1 MAHPAHAAPSATNPE
16 KGAATRRP
24 ERRFA
29 FLLVATGVVGWLAS
43 GQLVLERL
51 ALYADP
57 GYVTSCDLNP
67 WISCGEVFRTQ
78 QAAVFGFPNPLI
90 GLVAFAVVITTG
102 MALLAGAEL
111 RRWYWLGLQAG
122 TVLGAAFTLWL
133 WFQAL
138 FVISILC
145 IYCMVV
151 WVVMIV
157 LTVHL
162 TARNAASGVLPVP
175 PRAARL
181 LAEWSWV
188 LVALLIVAGAASVF
202 LRFAGA
208 LLG

>member
-1 MAHPAHAAPSATNPE
+1 MAHPAHAAPSGTNSGPD
-16 KGAATRRP
+16 GGPRP
-24 ERRFA
+24 SERRFA
-29 FLLVATGVVGWLAS
+29 ALLVAAGSIGWLAS

-51 ALYADP
+51 ALYANPD
-57 GYVTSCDLNP
+57 YVTSCDLNP
-67 WISCGEVFRTQ
+67 WISCGEVFRTE

-90 GLVAFAVVITTG
+90 GLVAFAVVVTTG
-102 MALLAGAEL
+102 MALLAGARL

-157 LTVHL
+157 LTVQL
-162 TARNAASGVLPVP
+162 TARNAASGVLAVS
-175 PRAARL
+175 PRSARL
-181 LAEWSWV
+181 LGEWSWV
-188 LVALLIVAGAASVF
+188 LVALLVVAGAASVF

-208 LLG
+208 MVG